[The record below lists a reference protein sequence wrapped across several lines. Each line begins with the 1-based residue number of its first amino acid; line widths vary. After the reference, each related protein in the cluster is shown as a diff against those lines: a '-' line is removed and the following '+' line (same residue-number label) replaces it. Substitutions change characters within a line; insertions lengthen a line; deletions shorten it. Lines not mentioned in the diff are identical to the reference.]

1 MCGARGDVI
10 FPPHTH
16 SKVHKTHSSCLKCES
31 RVLQM
36 IIEEESS
43 DGIVFTDR
51 TNRRR
56 IFGNDVLT
64 VPRSHG
70 RPTIGAR
77 VDTDTPVIL
86 ESDDGGGGGGDTR
99 LLDVWLNMQWQTE
112 EGQMFQ
118 KRCSLGSLGTLNTHL
133 PLVAVKG
140 DVRFASVSVFRNFAA
155 VSLMRRAFAL
165 PLDVLQTLLQS
176 YYGLDSGTGGL

>member
-1 MCGARGDVI
+1 
-10 FPPHTH
+10 
-16 SKVHKTHSSCLKCES
+16 
-31 RVLQM
+31 M

-43 DGIVFTDR
+43 DGIVFTGR

-86 ESDDGGGGGGDTR
+86 ESDDGGGDRDTG
-99 LLDVWLNMQWQTE
+99 LFDVSLNMQWQTE

-118 KRCSLGSLGTLNTHL
+118 KRCSLSSLGTLNTHL

-165 PLDVLQTLLQS
+165 PLDVLQTLLES
-176 YYGLDSGTGGL
+176 YYGLDLGTGGL